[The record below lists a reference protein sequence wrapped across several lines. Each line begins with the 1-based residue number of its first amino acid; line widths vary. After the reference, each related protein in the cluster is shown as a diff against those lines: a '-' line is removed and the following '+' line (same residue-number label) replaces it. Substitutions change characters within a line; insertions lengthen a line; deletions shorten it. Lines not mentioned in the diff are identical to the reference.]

1 MPMMPQKTV
10 FSEFQ
15 RDCFE
20 TQFREHLEKKR
31 VRQDWLYKLISSD
44 TGSLS
49 PHFPFKY
56 DEKKAAEI
64 SKWIEPENNNRPQG
78 GFINPSKPIFLIS
91 IPTSTQ
97 PRLYSRNEKPPLIQK
112 IENQTALIFKEG
124 FWESKK
130 SNMEEATSRL
140 FLTFGMNQFKS
151 IDPSLNNAFRNL
163 VASFKGFDGKH
174 VAATGFFWKIP
185 FAYKYK
191 KKAPSHHDKPRQAFK
206 MVKILDPQ
214 RASLLR
220 AELELED
227 GTRLKKSILEKIPFC
242 KIRQACMDSPATQEL
257 VQKIESLAPD
267 AISYFLTMDDDAVSL
282 KAKEQGYFTILDAII
297 EDEIANCNFPSL
309 ISLGYS
315 FDQEAQKLSR
325 VAAQIDMAV
334 RAAMHKAYPLSCYMP
349 EPGVAYYSGY
359 GVEELKGFLEN
370 ATFVPNEGSLSASM
384 ESRRMIK
391 SLLNEGI
398 LDPKTALFENKEAL
412 ITSEPERMKVEAMK
426 FVPEYPEDLK
436 SVQGL
441 KRLKKLSQNHFQ
453 KRNFVNNLY
462 FALPEKFKSFKG
474 ASGAA
479 VGPIS
484 KVFEVFD
491 PIHLFKT
498 ILKEFHFDEKEA
510 FDTAFALYPSYI
522 KSLLSHDDSDLYSNN
537 NLGLNPA
544 QVEQLFSIGKASL
557 KKAHE
562 AYTLYE
568 RNFSVRWTN
577 QDRARVQDVVVAA
590 TGALYESLL
599 KISNEETFN

>member
-1 MPMMPQKTV
+1 
-10 FSEFQ
+10 
-15 RDCFE
+15 
-20 TQFREHLEKKR
+20 

-97 PRLYSRNEKPPLIQK
+97 PRLYSPNEKPPLIQK
-112 IENQTALIFKEG
+112 IENQTALLLKEG

-163 VASFKGFDGKH
+163 VASFKGFDGVH
-174 VAATGFFWKIP
+174 MAATGFFWKIP
-185 FAYKYK
+185 LVYKHGKTAPAY
-191 KKAPSHHDKPRQAFK
+191 HDKPRQAFHLL
-206 MVKILDPQ
+206 KILDPQ
-214 RASLLR
+214 RAAHLR

-227 GTRLKKSILEKIPFC
+227 GTRLQKSILDRIPFC
-242 KIRQACMDSPATQEL
+242 KIRQACIKCPATGEL
-257 VQKIESLAPD
+257 VQKIESFAPD
-267 AISYFLTMDDDAVSL
+267 VITYFLTMDDDAVSL
-282 KAKEQGYFTILDAII
+282 KAKGQGYFTILDNII
-297 EDEIANCNFPSL
+297 EDKIANCVFPSL

-315 FDQEAQKLSR
+315 FGQEAQKLSR
-325 VAAQIDMAV
+325 VAARIDMAV

-359 GVEELKGFLEN
+359 GVEELKGFLSC
-370 ATFVPNEGSLSASM
+370 ATFVPKKSSPTKNM

-398 LDPKTALFENKEAL
+398 IDPKTAFFENKEAL

-436 SVQGL
+436 SVEGL
-441 KRLKKLSQNHFQ
+441 KRLKKLSQNHFR
-453 KRNFVNNLY
+453 KRNFVKNLY
-462 FALPEKFKSFKG
+462 FALPEKFKSFQG

-484 KVFEVFD
+484 EVFEVFD

-498 ILKEFHFDEKEA
+498 VFQKFHFDEKEA
-510 FDTAFALYPSYI
+510 FDIAFALYPSYV
-522 KSLLSHDDSDLYSNN
+522 KSLLSRDDPDLYSNN
-537 NLGLNPA
+537 NLGLNSA
-544 QVEQLFSIGKASL
+544 QVEQLFSMGKASL

-562 AYTLYE
+562 AYKLYE
-568 RNFSVRWTN
+568 QKFGVRWTN
-577 QDRARVQDVVVAA
+577 QDKARVQDVILAA

-599 KISNEETFN
+599 EISNEETFN

>member
-1 MPMMPQKTV
+1 MMPQRTV
-10 FSEFQ
+10 FSDLQ
-15 RDCFE
+15 KNYFE
-20 TQFREHLEKKR
+20 TQFHEHLEKKQ
-31 VRQDWLYKLISSD
+31 VRQDWLYNLISSN
-44 TGSLS
+44 TGSVS

-56 DEKKAAEI
+56 DENKATKI
-64 SKWIEPENNNRPQG
+64 SKWIKPQNNNRAEG
-78 GFINPSKPIFLIS
+78 EFVDPSKPIYLIS

-124 FWESKK
+124 FWESGQ

-151 IDPSLNNAFRNL
+151 IDQSLNNAFRDL
-163 VASFKGFDGKH
+163 VASFKGFDDKH

-185 FAYKYK
+185 LIYKHK
-191 KKAPSHHDKPRQAFK
+191 KKASSHLDKPRQAFK
-206 MVKILDPQ
+206 MVKILDPKK
-214 RASLLR
+214 AALLR

-227 GTRLKKSILEKIPFC
+227 GNRLKKSIHKKIPFC

-257 VQKIESLAPD
+257 VLKIESLAPD

-309 ISLGYS
+309 ISLGYG
-315 FDQEAQKLSR
+315 FGQQAQKLSR
-325 VAAQIDMAV
+325 VAAQIDMTV
-334 RAAMHKAYPLSCYMP
+334 RAAMHKTYPLSCYMP
-349 EPGVAYYSGY
+349 EPGVAYFSGY
-359 GVEELKGFLEN
+359 GVEELKGFLDN
-370 ATFVPNEGSLSASM
+370 ATFVPDANSPSKKM

-391 SLLNEGI
+391 SLLNQGI
-398 LDPKTALFENKEAL
+398 LNPKTALFENKEAL
-412 ITSEPERMKVEAMK
+412 ITSEPERMKLEAMK
-426 FVPEYPEDLK
+426 FVPTYPGDLK
-436 SVQGL
+436 TVQGL
-441 KRLKKLSQNHFQ
+441 KRLKRVSQNHFQ

-462 FALPEKFKSFKG
+462 FALPEKFKSFQG
-474 ASGAA
+474 APGAA

-491 PIHLFKT
+491 PIHFFKT

-522 KSLLSHDDSDLYSNN
+522 KSLLSHDDSDLFLNN
-537 NLGLNPA
+537 NLGLDPS
-544 QVEQLFSIGKASL
+544 QVQQLLSLGRASL

-562 AYTLYE
+562 AYSLYE
-568 RNFSVRWTN
+568 RKFGVRWTN
-577 QDRARVQDVVVAA
+577 LDRARVQDVVLAA
-590 TGALYESLL
+590 TGALYETLL
-599 KISNEETFN
+599 TISNKQTFN